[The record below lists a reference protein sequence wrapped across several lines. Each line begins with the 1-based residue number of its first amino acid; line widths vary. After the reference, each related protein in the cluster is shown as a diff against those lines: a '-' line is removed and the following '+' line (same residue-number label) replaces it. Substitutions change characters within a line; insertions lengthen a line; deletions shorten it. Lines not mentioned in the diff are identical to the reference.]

1 MENDNGNEN
10 GYLNNDHEGDFS
22 GNNSNNGF
30 NDGWND
36 GFTQSTTTQNTQQN
50 LYQMQSQSTE
60 GACGFAIAG
69 MVLGILSIVC
79 CCAWYIAGIMAILG
93 LVFSIITIVQHRP
106 GRSLAIAGIICSSI
120 GIIIAVVCFVV
131 VIAFNQS
138 SVNYNELMDLIESLE

>member
-1 MENDNGNEN
+1 MENDNSNEN
-10 GYLNNDHEGDFS
+10 GYLNNDQGGDFS
-22 GNNSNNGF
+22 GNNSNNGS

-60 GACGFAIAG
+60 EACGFAIAG

-79 CCAWYIAGIMAILG
+79 CCAWYISVIMAILG
-93 LVFSIITIVQHRP
+93 LIFSILTIVQHRP

-120 GIIIAVVCFVV
+120 GIVIALVSFVAI
-131 VIAFNQS
+131 IAFNQS
-138 SVNYNELMDLIESLE
+138 SVNYNELMDLLDSLD